1 MIKEQIK
8 SFQNRRESDKIERD
22 ELIKSLQLI
31 DKYII
36 RSVTDLDGII
46 IDASQAFCDIS
57 GYTKK
62 ELIGK
67 YHSIV
72 KHPDTSIEL
81 YKDMWDTIK
90 SGKVWSGEL
99 QNLKKNGTGYWVDVK
114 IEPNFNENNN
124 IVSYTAIRHVISDKI
139 ELNKLNNSLEE
150 RVKKETKKNIKQL
163 EAIQQERLKNIRLN
177 TIGTLAAGITHEIN
191 TPLTYIKGNFE
202 MMQYDIKSL
211 PNSDTKLQLVE
222 DSEKIVD
229 GINRISN
236 IVEAMREMSQTS
248 KGKTEITN
256 IYNTIIT
263 ALMLS
268 YSRSKQQSKIYVNNN
283 LFALDIQKDLYEF
296 NCDIQKQ
303 RIEQV
308 WIVIINNALDELVKI
323 ENYESRVLLIDI
335 FKEENNIVIRFK
347 DNAGG
352 IDTNIINKIFE
363 PFISTKQSGG
373 IGVGLNIAQ
382 KIIQE
387 HNGFIKVYNEDDG
400 AVFEIKLKA
409 I

>member
-1 MIKEQIK
+1 MIKEQRK
-8 SFQNRRESDKIERD
+8 SFKYRRESDKIERD

-46 IDASQAFCDIS
+46 IDASQAFCDIA